1 MPEAPNLPSPID
13 FFAHL
18 KWLDGKP
25 LLDTI
30 EPYRREL
37 FMRALHEFNK
47 DGTPRFNLVLA
58 GRAKKNWKISRPDPR
73 RPLQAPDLRGAARQR
88 RVARCQR

>member
-1 MPEAPNLPSPID
+1 MAEAPNLPSPID

-37 FMRALHEFNK
+37 FMQALHEFNERRHASLQP
-47 DGTPRFNLVLA
+47 G
-58 GRAKKNWKISRPDPR
+58 PR
-73 RPLQAPDLRGAARQR
+73 RPRQKELED
-88 RVARCQR
+88 QPT